1 MTPPSPPPPPVVP
14 LAVYTPPCRDTVSRT
29 GVFCSLV
36 NTIELCKTEG
46 IVDVFQVLKAL
57 RIQKPASV
65 TSLVSY
71 KDGWLVNMATIM
83 NEHTH
88 TTIIIS
94 HYRSSIV
101 MYLIKFSSSST
112 HLVFIPIS
120 NDETRK
126 VSHTHTLTSVL
137 CVWIANVDQSGC

>member
-1 MTPPSPPPPPVVP
+1 MVL

-71 KDGWLVNMATIM
+71 KDSW
-83 NEHTH
+83 
-88 TTIIIS
+88 
-94 HYRSSIV
+94 
-101 MYLIKFSSSST
+101 
-112 HLVFIPIS
+112 
-120 NDETRK
+120 
-126 VSHTHTLTSVL
+126 
-137 CVWIANVDQSGC
+137 